1 MVIRSSTTF
10 LWVLLYIIIRCKDE
24 RILEQIKIKMN
35 INEENN
41 KPKEIVFGPQRP
53 DNIQNTDNTQK
64 NPEKR
69 KPAHFNLFDDHLRKI
84 FKF

>member
-1 MVIRSSTTF
+1 
-10 LWVLLYIIIRCKDE
+10 
-24 RILEQIKIKMN
+24 MN

-53 DNIQNTDNTQK
+53 DNIQNTDNTQN

-69 KPAHFNLFDDHLRKI
+69 KPEHFNLFDDHLRKI

>member
-1 MVIRSSTTF
+1 
-10 LWVLLYIIIRCKDE
+10 
-24 RILEQIKIKMN
+24 MN

-53 DNIQNTDNTQK
+53 DNIQNTDNIQN

-69 KPAHFNLFDDHLRKI
+69 KPEHFNLFDDHLRKI